1 MKYFIIVIII
11 IKILFQFLQT
21 NAQHRIFLFF
31 CKKFYK
37 DLNTSDHKKSCETF
51 TLQSS
56 ASDTYAK
63 CNA

>member
-31 CKKFYK
+31 F
-37 DLNTSDHKKSCETF
+37 
-51 TLQSS
+51 LQ
-56 ASDTYAK
+56 K
-63 CNA
+63 IL